1 MPFGFAALSFFIA
14 FFIVLFIPLVVTSPD
29 ESDSDLVEEPVVTL
43 GVGPSIFLVAFKRFL
58 NSVTICKLF
67 IAR

>member
-1 MPFGFAALSFFIA
+1 MPFGFATLSFFIA

-29 ESDSDLVEEPVVTL
+29 ESDSDSEEPVVTL
-43 GVGPSIFLVAFKRFL
+43 GVGPSIFLVAIKRFW